1 VNHLELPNLNLK
13 ALTVLVKATN
23 ALHEAIKRDVDKTG
37 LNPTEFSV
45 LELLYHRGKQ
55 PIQLIGKKVLIASSS
70 ITYVIDKL
78 ETKKY
83 VVRIA
88 CPEDRRV
95 TFAEL
100 TEEGQLLMEAVFPE
114 HEKMINKVFQGLDQ
128 QEIEAMIE
136 TIKRI
141 GYQAQQA

>member
-1 VNHLELPNLNLK
+1 MNMPNLNLK
-13 ALTVLVKATN
+13 ALTVLVRAAD
-23 ALHEAIKRDVDKTG
+23 ALHELIKKDVAQYG

-45 LELLYHRGKQ
+45 LELLYHRGRQ

-78 ETKKY
+78 ETKQY
-83 VVRIA
+83 VVRQA

-100 TEEGQLLMEAVFPE
+100 TDRGRQLMDEIFPKHEQVINQAFEGMEQQEMEEMIEAV
-114 HEKMINKVFQGLDQ
+114 KKIS
-128 QEIEAMIE
+128 
-136 TIKRI
+136 
-141 GYQAQQA
+141 YQSQRV

>member
-1 VNHLELPNLNLK
+1 MELPNLNLK

-23 ALHEAIKRDVDKTG
+23 ALHDAIKRDVAKAG

-78 ETKKY
+78 VSKKY
-83 VVRIA
+83 VERIA
-88 CPEDRRV
+88 CPEDRRI
-95 TFAEL
+95 TFVEL
-100 TEEGQLLMEAVFPE
+100 TTEGQVLMETIFPE
-114 HEKMINKVFQGLDQ
+114 HEKAINRVFQGMEK

-136 TIKRI
+136 TIKKI
-141 GYQAQQA
+141 GYQAQSI

>member
-1 VNHLELPNLNLK
+1 MEVLNLNLK
-13 ALTVLVKATN
+13 ALTVLVRATD
-23 ALHEAIKRDVDKTG
+23 ALHELIKRDVAEYG

-45 LELLYHRGKQ
+45 MELLYHRGKQ

-78 ETKKY
+78 AVKNY
-83 VVRIA
+83 VERKA

-100 TEEGQLLMEAVFPE
+100 TAEGQQLMETIFPK
-114 HEKMINKVFQGLDQ
+114 HEQVINEVFQGMPQ
-128 QEIEAMIE
+128 REIEEMIR
-136 TIKRI
+136 TVKKI
-141 GYQAQQA
+141 GCRSQNA

>member
-1 VNHLELPNLNLK
+1 MELLNLNLR
-13 ALTVLVKATN
+13 ALTVLVRATDS
-23 ALHEAIKRDVDKTG
+23 LHEVIKKDVAQYG

-78 ETKKY
+78 VAKKY
-83 VVRIA
+83 VVRKA

-95 TFAEL
+95 TFTEL
-100 TEEGQLLMEAVFPE
+100 TDEGRRLMETIFPE
-114 HEKMINKVFQGLDQ
+114 HEKTIDEVFEGLDAA
-128 QEIEAMIE
+128 ELNAMI
-136 TIKRI
+136 KSLKKI
-141 GYQAQQA
+141 GYKAQEV

>member
-1 VNHLELPNLNLK
+1 MNMPNLNLK
-13 ALTVLVKATN
+13 ALTVLVRAAD
-23 ALHEAIKRDVDKTG
+23 ALHELIKKDVGQYG

-45 LELLYHRGKQ
+45 LELLYHRGRQ

-78 ETKKY
+78 ETKQY
-83 VVRIA
+83 VVRQA

-100 TEEGQLLMEAVFPE
+100 TDQGRQLMDEIFPKHEQVINQAFEGME
-114 HEKMINKVFQGLDQ
+114 Q
-128 QEIEAMIE
+128 QEMEEMIE
-136 TIKRI
+136 TVKKI
-141 GYQAQQA
+141 GYQSQRV

>member
-1 VNHLELPNLNLK
+1 MEVPNLNLK
-13 ALTVLVKATN
+13 ALTVLVRATD
-23 ALHEAIKRDVDKTG
+23 ALHELIKKDVAQYG

-70 ITYVIDKL
+70 ITYVVDKL
-78 ETKKY
+78 ETKQY
-83 VVRIA
+83 VIRKA

-100 TEEGQLLMEAVFPE
+100 TDKGQQLMETVFPK
-114 HEKMINKVFQGLDQ
+114 HEQAINEVFQGMQ
-128 QEIEAMIE
+128 RQEIEEMIRSV
-136 TIKRI
+136 KKI
-141 GYQAQQA
+141 GCRSQNA

>member
-1 VNHLELPNLNLK
+1 MNMPNLNLK
-13 ALTVLVKATN
+13 ALTVLVRAAD
-23 ALHEAIKRDVDKTG
+23 ALHELIKEDVAQYG

-45 LELLYHRGKQ
+45 LELLYHRGRQ

-78 ETKKY
+78 ETKQY
-83 VVRIA
+83 VIRQA

-100 TEEGQLLMEAVFPE
+100 TDQGRQLMDEIFPKHEQVINQAFEGME
-114 HEKMINKVFQGLDQ
+114 Q
-128 QEIEAMIE
+128 QEIEEMIE
-136 TIKRI
+136 TVKKI
-141 GYQAQQA
+141 GYQSQRV